1 MTLIDASIF
10 YGYVVGRT
18 RYGHREGQFEIPD
31 EDLELFQSNPLKYV
45 KKNDL
50 DTKLELVIDDF
61 DIKDY
66 GDESIEYIISLAVEE
81 K

>member
-1 MTLIDASIF
+1 MLVYFMVILQEK
-10 YGYVVGRT
+10 T

-31 EDLELFQSNPLKYV
+31 EDLELFKNNPLKYV